1 MLFDDKSNPRVQSHA
16 AACLVNWLE
25 KFDSKLLA
33 PFLDVVME
41 KLMMTLS
48 TNMRYLQEQTLTTI
62 ASVATCSQ
70 ALFIKV
76 SFYASVLRFVLN
88 SY

>member
-1 MLFDDKSNPRVQSHA
+1 MLFDDKANPRVQSHA

-25 KFDSKLLA
+25 KFESKLLA
-33 PFLDVVME
+33 PFLDVIMD
-41 KLMMTLS
+41 KLMLTLRTS
-48 TNMRYLQEQTLTTI
+48 MRYLQEQSLTTI

-76 SFYASVLRFVLN
+76 IIF
-88 SY
+88 